1 MYELRTCGFVS
12 CPCNNVTSW
21 LFREGLEIKHFTAF
35 FFWRKIIDF
44 SIIPFPTI
52 PTSTTPMF
60 RPTGLLQ
67 NLLVRPAQSRR
78 AGLAVIT
85 SLSSRN
91 PCLSA
96 MEGGEIDKYLTFIK
110 PKIL

>member
-1 MYELRTCGFVS
+1 
-12 CPCNNVTSW
+12 
-21 LFREGLEIKHFTAF
+21 
-35 FFWRKIIDF
+35 
-44 SIIPFPTI
+44 
-52 PTSTTPMF
+52 MF

-67 NLLVRPAQSRR
+67 NLLVRPARSRR

-85 SLSSRN
+85 TFQQE

-96 MEGGEIDKYLTFIK
+96 VEGGEIDKYLTFLK